1 MTPKQA
7 QDYIYQQVLIMAEQ
21 QHPGRKDLQNQF
33 CIGFLLAQLA
43 HTFYVD
49 NANYYRFRDRVE
61 ELGYTKSTRQ
71 KR

>member
-49 NANYYRFRDRVE
+49 NVNCLPIY
-61 ELGYTKSTRQ
+61 
-71 KR
+71 